1 MNISAAEILLVLLVA
16 FVIVGPKD
24 LPKVARALARF
35 VKYIRAMVAEV
46 KREVGLDEVTAD
58 LKEVGRDLKDT
69 VEDVDIR
76 KDLQKTQLDM
86 NKELKDLKKDLSFQ
100 DFKDQI
106 TKGGN

>member
-1 MNISAAEILLVLLVA
+1 MNIGAAEILLVLLVA

-76 KDLQKTQLDM
+76 KYLQKTQLDM

>member
-1 MNISAAEILLVLLVA
+1 MNIGAAEILVVLLVA

-86 NKELKDLKKDLSFQ
+86 NRELKDLKKDLSFQ